1 MESSLRGELFY
12 LNNFSGVF
20 FKSVS
25 LVEEEFFVDGI
36 GFVFGF
42 SDFDTM
48 EATSPLFTAL
58 I

>member
-1 MESSLRGELFY
+1 MFY
-12 LNNFSGVF
+12 LNTFSGVF

-25 LVEEEFFVDGI
+25 LVGVEFFVDGI

-42 SDFDTM
+42 SEFDTM
-48 EATSPLFTAL
+48 VATSPLFTAL